1 MCMCVCVSLDFRDL
15 HPFKNFKEYPS
26 RMVTDFIDRVR
37 HLCTLRSLLFKV
49 CIYQRAELCV
59 CVQMR
64 LLPVEGGVREGF
76 IFHFLHHLKLK
87 ALALSKYVDAEP

>member
-1 MCMCVCVSLDFRDL
+1 MCVYVCVCVCVSLDFRDL

-49 CIYQRAELCV
+49 T
-59 CVQMR
+59 
-64 LLPVEGGVREGF
+64 
-76 IFHFLHHLKLK
+76 IFC
-87 ALALSKYVDAEP
+87 E

>member
-1 MCMCVCVSLDFRDL
+1 MYVCVCVCVCVSLDFRDL

-49 CIYQRAELCV
+49 TIFCELV
-59 CVQMR
+59 V
-64 LLPVEGGVREGF
+64 
-76 IFHFLHHLKLK
+76 
-87 ALALSKYVDAEP
+87 

>member
-1 MCMCVCVSLDFRDL
+1 MCVCVCVCVSLDFRDL

-37 HLCTLRSLLFKV
+37 HLCYISVLS
-49 CIYQRAELCV
+49 CV

>member
-1 MCMCVCVSLDFRDL
+1 MCVCVSLDFRDL

-49 CIYQRAELCV
+49 TIFCEYILRLRRMHKWCSVILFHGVSMVCTARA
-59 CVQMR
+59 
-64 LLPVEGGVREGF
+64 
-76 IFHFLHHLKLK
+76 
-87 ALALSKYVDAEP
+87 

>member
-1 MCMCVCVSLDFRDL
+1 MCVCVCVSLDFRDL

-49 CIYQRAELCV
+49 TIFANWWYKNVRLSR
-59 CVQMR
+59 MR
-64 LLPVEGGVREGF
+64 KWCSVIL
-76 IFHFLHHLKLK
+76 FH
-87 ALALSKYVDAEP
+87 AYAQSTLSVSMV